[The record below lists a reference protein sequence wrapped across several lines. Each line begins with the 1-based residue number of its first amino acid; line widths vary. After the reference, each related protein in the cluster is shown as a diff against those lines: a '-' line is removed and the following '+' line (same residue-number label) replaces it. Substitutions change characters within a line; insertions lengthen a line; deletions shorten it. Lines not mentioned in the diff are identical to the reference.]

1 MHDTFPQTKEHMSL
15 PFYSTIGP
23 DDNKNGTTIALNEL
37 LRYEHIHNTR
47 GLTIC
52 LQTTGWCASENDKG
66 KSCTEQYFEALPT
79 CTSIQFHDD
88 NRDGFT
94 ISIKGTILTQ
104 FVLKDQVG
112 TILGATKNHAFKALN
127 GINERKEMAV
137 EDYYEK
143 FATEERDSP
152 FGRFYYGIFNQLIRG
167 VFVNGTMGSIDLL
180 RWSSVCS
187 SACRGS
193 GSGSDSGS
201 GSGSGSGSNTN
212 QCQVATALPLNVVE
226 VGLARAGHSSNILA
240 GLDHS
245 IVSTLY
251 GVDPYL
257 AFYDPSDIF
266 AVKKQAEFD
275 AMHLWVQ
282 QRLNKEENDRSGT
295 KGSNGGRINSTRF
308 QLLRTTS
315 TKAVQ
320 LLSDVNIHAVF
331 VDGDHRASAVLED
344 LSAWYPK
351 IVPGGLIAGDDYHLP
366 GVAEG
371 VALFLNTFDAAD
383 RPVVVSVGVVEH
395 YQLFA
400 LTKPC

>member
-1 MHDTFPQTKEHMSL
+1 MKKMTM
-15 PFYSTIGP
+15 
-23 DDNKNGTTIALNEL
+23 
-37 LRYEHIHNTR
+37 
-47 GLTIC
+47 
-52 LQTTGWCASENDKG
+52 
-66 KSCTEQYFEALPT
+66 
-79 CTSIQFHDD
+79 
-88 NRDGFT
+88 
-94 ISIKGTILTQ
+94 
-104 FVLKDQVG
+104 
-112 TILGATKNHAFKALN
+112 
-127 GINERKEMAV
+127 

-143 FATEERDSP
+143 FATEERVSP
-152 FGRFYYGIFNQLIRG
+152 FGRFYYGIFNQLILG
-167 VFVNGTMGSIDLL
+167 VYVNGATGSMDLL
-180 RWSSVCS
+180 PWSNVCS

-193 GSGSDSGS
+193 DA
-201 GSGSGSGSNTN
+201 N

-240 GLDHS
+240 GLDDS
-245 IVSTLY
+245 VVSTLY

-257 AFYDPSDIF
+257 AFYDPLDIF
-266 AVKKQAEFD
+266 AVKKQEEFD
-275 AMHLWVQ
+275 AMHRWVQ
-282 QRLNKEENDRSGT
+282 QRLKREENDRSIT
-295 KGSNGGRINSTRF
+295 KGSNSSRINNTRF